1 MKLHRYYDAVPEEL
15 IDQGNR
21 YNFPVFALPY
31 ETRFCDFAYAIHKYL
46 FEFQMEKDK
55 KAMLFYQNMLNSLC
69 PYKIPE
75 RLLYEL
81 SIAINNPVLLTDRD
95 FALMAIEGTN
105 GSDVILRDFFSL
117 VPEEP
122 IWGVE
127 WVYSILRTYNEQKF
141 QLHRFPLVKG
151 QKTLNCLLVT
161 MARTEGELN
170 FLVIPEVKQALES
183 WQYQLLQNIVS
194 LIDLSLRGEETQKS
208 GQHLQD
214 FVSSVLLS
222 PASPETILHWCKLNN
237 FDYRSRR
244 VCLNIRFDS
253 YLQLSM
259 SWRNIIQNILQQLI
273 SQLENHFRF
282 KVHNLNYKNYRILY
296 FFFPEETS
304 LQGVESQSQAAAR
317 KAYELFKQNNILCNV
332 GVSLCN
338 SGLLEIAEAFRQTV
352 DAIDLGTRL
361 FPLGNP
367 YLYSKLQPYH
377 WLSST
382 MSRRE
387 LEGLYENTVKPLRA
401 GETSGID
408 YIEILETYI
417 ANRYNI
423 SKTASDIHVH
433 RNTMNHYLEKIQ
445 TLIPVDMTVP
455 ENMLRI
461 QMGLY
466 AAHILDLE
474 RSEAPSSE
482 RIDSN
487 AGFTG

>member
-1 MKLHRYYDAVPEEL
+1 M
-15 IDQGNR
+15 
-21 YNFPVFALPY
+21 
-31 ETRFCDFAYAIHKYL
+31 
-46 FEFQMEKDK
+46 
-55 KAMLFYQNMLNSLC
+55 
-69 PYKIPE
+69 
-75 RLLYEL
+75 
-81 SIAINNPVLLTDRD
+81 
-95 FALMAIEGTN
+95 
-105 GSDVILRDFFSL
+105 
-117 VPEEP
+117 
-122 IWGVE
+122 
-127 WVYSILRTYNEQKF
+127 
-141 QLHRFPLVKG
+141 
-151 QKTLNCLLVT
+151 
-161 MARTEGELN
+161 
-170 FLVIPEVKQALES
+170 
-183 WQYQLLQNIVS
+183 
-194 LIDLSLRGEETQKS
+194 
-208 GQHLQD
+208 
-214 FVSSVLLS
+214 
-222 PASPETILHWCKLNN
+222 
-237 FDYRSRR
+237 
-244 VCLNIRFDS
+244 
-253 YLQLSM
+253 
-259 SWRNIIQNILQQLI
+259 
-273 SQLENHFRF
+273 
-282 KVHNLNYKNYRILY
+282 
-296 FFFPEETS
+296 
-304 LQGVESQSQAAAR
+304 ESQSQAAAR

-445 TLIPVDMTVP
+445 TLIPVDMTVL

>member
-1 MKLHRYYDAVPEEL
+1 
-15 IDQGNR
+15 
-21 YNFPVFALPY
+21 
-31 ETRFCDFAYAIHKYL
+31 
-46 FEFQMEKDK
+46 
-55 KAMLFYQNMLNSLC
+55 MLF
-69 PYKIPE
+69 
-75 RLLYEL
+75 
-81 SIAINNPVLLTDRD
+81 
-95 FALMAIEGTN
+95 
-105 GSDVILRDFFSL
+105 
-117 VPEEP
+117 
-122 IWGVE
+122 
-127 WVYSILRTYNEQKF
+127 
-141 QLHRFPLVKG
+141 
-151 QKTLNCLLVT
+151 
-161 MARTEGELN
+161 
-170 FLVIPEVKQALES
+170 
-183 WQYQLLQNIVS
+183 
-194 LIDLSLRGEETQKS
+194 
-208 GQHLQD
+208 
-214 FVSSVLLS
+214 
-222 PASPETILHWCKLNN
+222 
-237 FDYRSRR
+237 RS
-244 VCLNIRFDS
+244 
-253 YLQLSM
+253 
-259 SWRNIIQNILQQLI
+259 
-273 SQLENHFRF
+273 
-282 KVHNLNYKNYRILY
+282 
-296 FFFPEETS
+296 
-304 LQGVESQSQAAAR
+304 
-317 KAYELFKQNNILCNV
+317 
-332 GVSLCN
+332 
-338 SGLLEIAEAFRQTV
+338 
-352 DAIDLGTRL
+352 
-361 FPLGNP
+361 P